1 MAEDRKP
8 SNDVLTELTADIV
21 GAYVANNP
29 VPVSDLPSVIASVFQ
44 SMANLGIPSEPI
56 VEPLKPRVPVRKS
69 ITPDYLISLEDGKQ
83 YKTLKR
89 HLAKLGLS
97 PEQYREKWSLPQDYP
112 MVAASYSEQRSALA
126 KNLGLGKKPS
136 QKQGRARKAI
146 G

>member
-44 SMANLGIPSEPI
+44 SMANLGSPSEPI

-69 ITPDYLISLEDGKQ
+69 VTPDYLISLEDGKH

-89 HLAKLGLS
+89 HLTKLGLS
-97 PEQYREKWSLPQDYP
+97 PEQYREKWSLPLDYP
-112 MVAASYSEQRSALA
+112 MVASSYSEQRSALA

-136 QKQGRARKAI
+136 QKRGRGRKAI